1 MIVLREWIEKV
12 TNYNFASC
20 SQIRL
25 TTHCIQ
31 GETIAWKALP
41 CRALCIVRARRKERR
56 RAACPRVAWVA
67 VQLSVVKL
75 SKVTWTDR
83 IINLQGC
90 HYYLAVVINFATEE
104 KKYQILLYL

>member
-1 MIVLREWIEKV
+1 
-12 TNYNFASC
+12 
-20 SQIRL
+20 
-25 TTHCIQ
+25 
-31 GETIAWKALP
+31 
-41 CRALCIVRARRKERR
+41 
-56 RAACPRVAWVA
+56 VAWVA